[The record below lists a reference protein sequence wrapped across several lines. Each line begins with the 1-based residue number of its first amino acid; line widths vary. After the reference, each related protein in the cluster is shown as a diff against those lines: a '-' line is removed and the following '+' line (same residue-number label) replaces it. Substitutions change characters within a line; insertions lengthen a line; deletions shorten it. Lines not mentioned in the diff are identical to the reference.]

1 MLEISNPFDSGTRT
15 PNVIDETPPKIK
27 SNYIPIDESLR
38 HKIVNAE
45 CGSIALSVIVLIT
58 RAVFSIYYVELR
70 DISKA
75 TYSQPTNILL
85 SILIFVTVSIF
96 RFFLIYHDHFEN
108 IFKTLE
114 FCIRF

>member
-85 SILIFVTVSIF
+85 SILIFVTVSIVSLILNLFQSF
-96 RFFLIYHDHFEN
+96 RNHFD
-108 IFKTLE
+108 
-114 FCIRF
+114 C

>member
-15 PNVIDETPPKIK
+15 PNVIDEIPPKIK

-85 SILIFVTVSIF
+85 SILIFVTVSIVS
-96 RFFLIYHDHFEN
+96 LILNLFGVFHK
-108 IFKTLE
+108 IL
-114 FCIRF
+114 I

>member
-85 SILIFVTVSIF
+85 SILIFVTVSIVSLILNLLQSF
-96 RFFLIYHDHFEN
+96 RNYFD
-108 IFKTLE
+108 
-114 FCIRF
+114 C